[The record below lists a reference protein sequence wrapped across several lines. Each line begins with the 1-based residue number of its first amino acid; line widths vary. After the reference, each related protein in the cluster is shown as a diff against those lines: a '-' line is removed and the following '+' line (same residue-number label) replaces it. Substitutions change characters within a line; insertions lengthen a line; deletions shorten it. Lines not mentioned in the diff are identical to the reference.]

1 MSSRGR
7 CRSDFARSIINFEG
21 RGGREGGEGRGKG
34 KEEEGK
40 GKTQWKE
47 GGGEGRKGRRGRRGG
62 EEGGRGKEKKQDKG
76 RRRVKEGRSEKVEI
90 ERERNSTRNN
100 SLHESVKL

>member
-1 MSSRGR
+1 MSSSGTRNFALSSRGR

-40 GKTQWKE
+40 GKTQWKKGGGKE
-47 GGGEGRKGRRGRRGG
+47 GKEEGGGGEGREEKGKGK
-62 EEGGRGKEKKQDKG
+62 EGGRGKE
-76 RRRVKEGRSEKVEI
+76 
-90 ERERNSTRNN
+90 
-100 SLHESVKL
+100 